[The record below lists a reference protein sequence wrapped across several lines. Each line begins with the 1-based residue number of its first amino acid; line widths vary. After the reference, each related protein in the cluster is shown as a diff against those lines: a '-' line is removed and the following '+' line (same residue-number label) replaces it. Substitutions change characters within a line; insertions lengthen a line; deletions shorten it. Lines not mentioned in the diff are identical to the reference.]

1 MPLCFAHPAAV
12 IPINSINKRW
22 FSLSGLVM
30 GSITP
35 DFEYFARM
43 KGVSMFSHTWSGL
56 FWFDM
61 PLALLLMVFYN
72 DLIKNNMIDHLPQNI
87 NRHLSAYKNA
97 DWPYFKY
104 NWPKIALS
112 VFIGAATHI
121 FWDSFT
127 HKGGFFVERIS
138 FLNSSVSLAGHQ
150 VFVYSILQQLST
162 VLGIGFLAWV
172 ITKLPKGEI
181 TSDKNI
187 GLFWGLVAGFMVIT
201 VVIRL
206 FTGLRITDVGDV
218 LVTFVTGFLIGLIIT
233 SCVVRKPR
241 SLEGFV

>member
-12 IPINSINKRW
+12 IPINSVNKRW

-43 KGVSMFSHTWSGL
+43 KGISIFSHTWPGL

-61 PLALLLMVFYN
+61 PLAMLLMVFYN
-72 DLIKNNMIDHLPQNI
+72 DLIKNNMIDHLPAFI
-87 NRHLSAYKNA
+87 NRHVSAYKNA

-104 NWPKIALS
+104 NWPKIILS

-121 FWDSFT
+121 FWDGFT
-127 HKGGFFVERIS
+127 HSTGYFVQHID
-138 FLNSSVSLAGHQ
+138 FLASSVNIAGHE

-162 VLGIGFLAWV
+162 VLGIAFIAWA
-172 ITKLPKGEI
+172 ISKLPKGEV
-181 TSDKNI
+181 TSDKNV
-187 GLFWGLVAGFMVIT
+187 GLYWGLVAGFIIATVIA
-201 VVIRL
+201 RL
-206 FTGLRITDVGDV
+206 FTGLKLNDVGDV
-218 LVTFVTGFLIGLIIT
+218 LVTCVSGFLIGLIIT
-233 SCVVRKPR
+233 SCIVRKPR
-241 SLEGFV
+241 SLEGFA